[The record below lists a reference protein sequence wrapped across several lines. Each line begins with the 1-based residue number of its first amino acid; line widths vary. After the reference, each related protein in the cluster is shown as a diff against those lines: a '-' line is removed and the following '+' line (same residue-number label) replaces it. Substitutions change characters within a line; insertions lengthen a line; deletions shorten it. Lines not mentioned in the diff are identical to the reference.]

1 MIARITG
8 EVVERT
14 AGTLVVE
21 AGGTG
26 YLVRVPATLA
36 VSVHEGDKVTL
47 HTHFHVREDAQDL
60 YGFLERASLLFFEK
74 LIGVSGVGPKTALH
88 LMALGTVAEIK
99 SAVAR
104 EDISFLTSISGIGRK
119 TAERIVVELKEVM
132 QKETGDAEVAS
143 TPGLQEV
150 AEALASLGYKTP
162 EIQKALVDLR
172 TNPSKGGTEVQLK
185 QALHY
190 LQTI

>member
-8 EVVERT
+8 EVVERS
-14 AGTLVVE
+14 ASTLVVQT
-21 AGGTG
+21 GGVG
-26 YLVRVPATLA
+26 YLLRVPATLA
-36 VSVHEGDKVTL
+36 IGVREGESVTL

-104 EDISFLTSISGIGRK
+104 EDIGFLTSISGIGRK

-132 QKETGDAEVAS
+132 QKETGDAEVAA

-150 AEALASLGYKTP
+150 AEALTSLGYKTP
-162 EIQKALVDLR
+162 EIQKALTDLR
-172 TNPSKGGTEVQLK
+172 ANPAQGGTEVQLK